1 MIRLRRDDFEDP
13 LDLAKLAAAARLPVD
28 AFRREFEYLIATEP
42 PPLVIDPERHTLI
55 EDPHGPGARATHVV
69 ETAAT
74 ES

>member
-1 MIRLRRDDFEDP
+1 
-13 LDLAKLAAAARLPVD
+13 LPVD
-28 AFRREFEYLIATEP
+28 EFRREFEYLIATEP

-74 ES
+74 EG